1 MTLQLHHVNYFLF
14 IIKLIFLDSKLL
26 SSLTKILPF
35 LTGNQEEACR
45 VLIRFFSPY
54 LNFSTMAADP
64 KQNQDAVRD
73 YYMGKFIEMTEMLP
87 ASFNIFRGILVE
99 EKLIE
104 KIINFIQ
111 ELCPDVVNFFPD
123 N

>member
-1 MTLQLHHVNYFLF
+1 
-14 IIKLIFLDSKLL
+14 
-26 SSLTKILPF
+26 
-35 LTGNQEEACR
+35 
-45 VLIRFFSPY
+45 
-54 LNFSTMAADP
+54 MAADP